1 MARLSRHFGAALFA
15 IVCLGTVL
23 AGCGG
28 DNPYQTAA
36 KATASSVVGN
46 SVVRNSVV
54 GNGSSVVGNNDFL
67 PNRNISDCVGTM
79 ERPNCGSRTKGG
91 YQMYAT
97 FAALLLGMA
106 FIGWR
111 ISIGVRARD
120 RVVNAED

>member
-46 SVVRNSVV
+46 PVV

-67 PNRNISDCVGTM
+67 PDRNISDCVGTM

-111 ISIGVRARD
+111 IFLGVRARD
-120 RVVNAED
+120 KVVNAED